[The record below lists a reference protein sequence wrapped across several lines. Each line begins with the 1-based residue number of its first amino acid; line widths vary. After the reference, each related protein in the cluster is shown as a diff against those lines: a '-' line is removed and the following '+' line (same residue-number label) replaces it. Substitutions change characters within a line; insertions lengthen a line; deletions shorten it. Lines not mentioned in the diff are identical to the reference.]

1 MPDVRTEVRDGVAH
15 LVLCRPERRNALGA
29 AGSAELAAAVAA
41 AEEDPAVGALVLS
54 GEGPAFS
61 AGGDL
66 AELERADEAGLRDVY
81 AGFLRV
87 ARSILPSVAAVGGPA
102 VGAGM
107 NLALS
112 CDLRL
117 VSPSARFACRF
128 LDLGLHPGG
137 GHAWMLER
145 LVGRQGAAAMLLFGE
160 DLDGEEAVRR
170 GLAWRCVPD
179 DELLDV
185 AHALARRIA
194 AVPAG
199 LRWDALETVRE
210 ARQHGWHADAV
221 ERELVKQL
229 RSKRQPL
236 FAERIAA
243 ARRPREPRD

>member
-41 AEEDPAVGALVLS
+41 AEDDPAVGAIVLAA
-54 GEGPAFS
+54 EGRAFS

-87 ARSILPSVAAVGGPA
+87 ARSTVPTIAAVGGPA

-107 NLALS
+107 NLALC

-117 VSPSARFACRF
+117 ASPSARFACRF

-145 LVGRQGAAAMLLFGE
+145 LIGRQGVAAMLLFGE
-160 DLDGEEAVRR
+160 SLDGEQAVER

-179 DELLDV
+179 DDLV
-185 AHALARRIA
+185 QTAHAMAQRIA
-194 AVPAG
+194 AVPEE
-199 LRWDALETVRE
+199 LRWDVLETVRE
-210 ARQHGWHADAV
+210 ARQHGYHADAV

-229 RSKRQPL
+229 RSKQRPL

-243 ARRPREPRD
+243 ARRRDG